1 MCNILKKTL
10 SAIATFALLGAVLTA
25 EAKTYVYKHMDGTVW
40 HTDITP
46 SKVDKQAYKLIGV
59 INTPRPKTKK
69 KKSKSKSSAKK
80 KSRMVACGSNADGS
94 PTERAAQY
102 MPLIDRLAKQYSIS
116 KHLIMAI
123 VATESCFDTKAVSS
137 AGARGL
143 MQLMPITARELG
155 VKNPFDHE
163 ENLRGGV
170 QYLGK
175 LSKRF
180 NYNPKLTLA
189 AYNAGPGNVVK
200 YKGIPPF
207 PETKAYVEKVM
218 SRFLHYMENASS

>member
-1 MCNILKKTL
+1 MCNRIKKLLGTL
-10 SAIATFALLGAVLTA
+10 ATVALLGVAHVA

-59 INTPRPKTKK
+59 INTPRPKAKK
-69 KKSKSKSSAKK
+69 KRSAKK
-80 KSRMVACGSNADGS
+80 KTRVIGCGSKEDG
-94 PTERAAQY
+94 TLTDRAAQY
-102 MPLIDRLAKQYSIS
+102 MPLINRLAKQYSIS
-116 KHLIMAI
+116 KHLIMAV
-123 VATESCFDTKAVSS
+123 VATESCFDSKAVSS

-189 AYNAGPGNVVK
+189 AYNAGPGNVEK
-200 YKGIPPF
+200 YRGIPPF

-218 SRFLHYMENASS
+218 SKFFHYMENASS

>member
-1 MCNILKKTL
+1 MLKKTL

-59 INTPRPKTKK
+59 INAPRPKTKK
-69 KKSKSKSSAKK
+69 KAKN
-80 KSRMVACGSNADGS
+80 KSRVVACGSRADGS
-94 PTERAAQY
+94 LTKRAAQY
-102 MPLIDRLAKQYSIS
+102 MPLIDSLAKQYSIS

-218 SRFLHYMENASS
+218 SKFLHYMENASS

>member
-1 MCNILKKTL
+1 MCDIRKKTL
-10 SAIATFALLGAVLTA
+10 GAIATFALMGAVLTA

-59 INTPRPKTKK
+59 INAPRPKTKK
-69 KKSKSKSSAKK
+69 KKSRSSAKK
-80 KSRMVACGSNADGS
+80 KSPVIACGSKADGS
-94 PTERAAQY
+94 LTERAAQY
-102 MPLIDRLAKQYSIS
+102 MPLINSLAKQYSIS
-116 KHLIMAI
+116 KHLIMAV

-218 SRFLHYMENASS
+218 SKFLHYMENAAS

>member
-1 MCNILKKTL
+1 MCKIIKKPLGT
-10 SAIATFALLGAVLTA
+10 IALCALLTTALTA
-25 EAKTYVYKHMDGTVW
+25 EAKTYVYKHLDGTVW
-40 HTDITP
+40 HTDMTP
-46 SKVDKQAYKLIGV
+46 SKVDVKAYKLIGV
-59 INTPRPKTKK
+59 INTPKPKAKK
-69 KKSKSKSSAKK
+69 KKKVASNKK
-80 KSRMVACGSNADGS
+80 KAPIVSCGSKADG
-94 PTERAAQY
+94 TMTDRAAQY

-116 KHLIMAI
+116 KHLILAV
-123 VATESCFDTKAVSS
+123 VATESCFDSKAESS
-137 AGARGL
+137 AGAQGL

-155 VKNPFDHE
+155 VKNAFDHE

-207 PETKAYVEKVM
+207 PETKAYVKKVM
-218 SRFLHYMENASS
+218 SKFLHYMENASS